1 MPGSWPRIAFVASTA
16 GSVMD
21 GVLRTSVV
29 RNAVHSFVAD
39 RECPAVD
46 KARAHGVEAVV
57 LPAATNEEF
66 CRDLLEYVV
75 ERRIDYLL
83 SFYTQFYTEEIR
95 SSLKDRIINFH
106 PSLLPA
112 FKGMNGFGD
121 GMDYRVKIIGT
132 TVELIKDAMDEG
144 KIVMQTAL
152 AVDAALS
159 RTEMRHRIFL
169 QQCRSLIQVVDWI
182 AQDRL
187 EVDGDRVTIRDARF
201 CGPE

>member
-1 MPGSWPRIAFVASTA
+1 
-16 GSVMD
+16 MD

-75 ERRIDYLL
+75 ERRIDYIL

-112 FKGMNGFGD
+112 FKGMNGIGD

-132 TVELIKDAMDEG
+132 TVELIKDVMDEG

-187 EVDGDRVTIRDARF
+187 DVDGDRVTIRDARF